1 MNLEMQRYLKPTDF
15 IDCDNQSVQRKA
27 SDLIRGQNDIIQRAR
42 SLFYYVRDEIRYN
55 FYMSKS
61 HPENFRAS
69 KTLSRGEGY
78 CVQKAVLLVAL
89 ARAAGIP
96 SGLGF
101 ARLKNHLL
109 SEKVINWIGTNIL
122 PFHGYAEFYLNGK
135 WIMATPAFDLELCE
149 KNRIIPVEFDGRNH
163 AMLHAYNRD
172 GKLHIEYIKDL
183 GHNYD
188 DLPLN
193 DLWEAIIQTHGSKG
207 LEPPER

>member
-1 MNLEMQRYLKPTDF
+1 MQRYLKPTDI
-15 IDCDNQSVQRKA
+15 IDCDNQSVQKKA
-27 SDLIRGQNDIIQRAR
+27 SDLIGGRNDIIQQAR

-61 HPENFRAS
+61 YPENFRAS
-69 KTLSRGEGY
+69 KTLLRGEGY

-89 ARAAGIP
+89 ARAVGIP

-109 SEKVINWIGTNIL
+109 SKKVVNWIGTNIL

-149 KNRIIPVEFDGRNH
+149 KNRIIPVEFDGRND